1 MKKIIIAICMVVM
14 SLVGAAYVPSGD
26 TWADFSEEA
35 CANNPNWRKDKD
47 CSKYCVETS
56 LMGTPGSAAR
66 LSCDTDQKGGL
77 IRSKLLVVI
86 DIISIVIGALGVAAI
101 TYVGIIYLTAGA
113 DVAKAVKARTRLIEI
128 IIGLAIY
135 AMLYTILNFL
145 IPNFEG

>member
-14 SLVGAAYVPSGD
+14 SLVGTAFVPSGD
-26 TWADFSEEA
+26 TWALSEEA
-35 CANNPNWRKDKD
+35 CANNPKWRDDKD

-56 LMGTPGSAAR
+56 LMGTQGSAAR